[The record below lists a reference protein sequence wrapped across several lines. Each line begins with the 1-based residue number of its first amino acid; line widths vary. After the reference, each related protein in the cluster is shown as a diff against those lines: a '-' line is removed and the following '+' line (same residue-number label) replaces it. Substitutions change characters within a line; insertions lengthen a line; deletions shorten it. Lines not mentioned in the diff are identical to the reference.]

1 MLVTV
6 NVHALLSDYRLPAD
20 FKRELEVLFLDNV
33 NRVHSRTR
41 VSSKTLSVKTQ
52 GYRLQKL
59 CRSFVELRENGF
71 ALQSPWS
78 FKEKHI
84 RFLVELWVGKKQSAG
99 TIENKMTYF
108 RAFAGWINKPNL
120 IGTVTDYV
128 NREDHGLV
136 RSYSAVE
143 DKSWEGNQVDAIAIL
158 NAIAQTD
165 PVVAMQL
172 KLQAAFGLRVEESF
186 MLRPKESARR
196 DGLLSVTRGTK
207 GGRDRVVPMELQAS
221 VLEEA
226 MQYCNTLTGSTIPDG
241 YTKNRWKNHYY
252 DVLKRYGVT
261 KAGLGVT
268 SHGLRHEYLQ
278 QMYKKL
284 AGVAAP
290 IKGTGEKADIKSHRE
305 AMRQVV
311 EAAGHSRP
319 DKANAYLARYND
331 VAQQKSAAITLE
343 QAEAAI
349 SSTGGEKKAAA
360 KLLGISRQALY
371 RLLEREKC
379 AKKRGGAK
387 WHIGSASLY
396 PLKSWTY
403 CSGHFY
409 RRATRVALVPFDQ
422 GEVWMPPVSS
432 SNSSAS
438 GSSWRDR

>member
-20 FKRELEVLFLDNV
+20 FKRELEVIFLDNV

-59 CRSFVELRENGF
+59 CRSFLELRENGF

-78 FKEKHI
+78 LKEKHI

-99 TIENKMTYF
+99 TIENKLTYF
-108 RAFAGWINKPNL
+108 RAFADWISKPKL
-120 IGTVTDYV
+120 VGTLADYAD
-128 NREDHGLV
+128 RKEHGLV
-136 RSYSAVE
+136 RSYSALE

-158 NAIAQTD
+158 TAIAQTD

-172 KLQAAFGLRVEESF
+172 KLQAVFGLRVEESF
-186 MLRPKESARR
+186 LLRPRESVRR

-207 GGRDRVVPMELQAS
+207 GGRDRVVPMELQTS

-226 MQYCNTLTGSTIPDG
+226 MQYCNTLSGSTIPDG
-241 YTKNRWKNHYY
+241 YTKTQWKNHYY

-284 AGVAAP
+284 TGVAAP

-305 AMRQVV
+305 AMLQVV
-311 EAAGHSRP
+311 AAAGHSRP
-319 DKANAYLARYND
+319 RKANAYLASYNS
-331 VAQQKSAAITLE
+331 VAQQKSAAITFE

-349 SSTGGEKKAAA
+349 VTASGEKKAAA
-360 KLLGISRQALY
+360 KSLGISRQALY
-371 RLLEREKC
+371 RILERK
-379 AKKRGGAK
+379 
-387 WHIGSASLY
+387 
-396 PLKSWTY
+396 
-403 CSGHFY
+403 
-409 RRATRVALVPFDQ
+409 
-422 GEVWMPPVSS
+422 
-432 SNSSAS
+432 
-438 GSSWRDR
+438 